1 MEGGESPL
9 LSLSFSFPS
18 RSIDGSI
25 DGPLLSTHEGEEERT
40 RHPTHHEERM
50 QVAAAMPAAKL
61 RHAAVA
67 LVRTCRC
74 RAKVHVGRGGEGK
87 RGWNA
92 TRYNHVNATYPMQNE
107 EETSQPQDNEHQE
120 SNHAK
125 QTQVQEEEE
134 RHPEQGTNGDDKTNE
149 GNHGL
154 ERWGLSHVTKQ
165 ALEARGVKELFDVQ
179 TAVLQPVREG
189 NDVVVRAR
197 TGTGKTLAFAL
208 PVIEALIQ
216 PQTNPNQK
224 EENQEGNGYEEEPRH
239 PMRRGRGRPPA
250 CLVLAPT
257 RELAS
262 QVEKEFQSAAPSLS
276 CACFYG
282 GTPLG
287 PQERALRNGVDVV
300 VGTPGRVIDL
310 LERGWLDLSQ
320 LQYVVLDEA
329 DQMLAIGFEED
340 VETILAKAPSERQ
353 TLLFSATMPRW
364 VQRIS
369 ARYLRNP
376 LKIDLVGDENTGR
389 IADTIQ
395 TYACRCTPGARR
407 TVLVDLIT
415 VYGSGARTI
424 CFVQTKKEADELSLA
439 LGKTMACEA
448 LHGDI
453 MQNQRERTLKGFR
466 DGNFH
471 VLIATDVAAR
481 GLDIANVDLVLH
493 YDMPN
498 DAEAFLHRSGRTGR
512 AGKKGKAIVIFSER
526 ERRQLRFLEKDTD
539 CKFEHISPPQPQE
552 VMRAAALLQVER
564 VKNVDNSLRPFFSQ
578 VADELLE
585 TMDSKEALTAA
596 LAALSGFQH
605 APQPKS
611 LLTYEEG
618 LTTIMMSPVDGS
630 PPISSAREVMG
641 AVGRILQGDA
651 SSVGKI
657 QMCGG
662 RHTGSAVF
670 DVPSALAD
678 TLLANSGRGVS
689 FELPEMLPQLM
700 DSGRRERAPFRS
712 GGYRS
717 GGRGSRGYEGRSG
730 GSRYGGRDNSR
741 SYRVHTTQGRSRV
754 GSRNTSRS
762 GGPSEG
768 SDW

>member
-1 MEGGESPL
+1 MWKRGFLCRSKAAAASLRGWSFLTPLVTRARIDALESTRI
-9 LSLSFSFPS
+9 FSRRENHVTS
-18 RSIDGSI
+18 AVREDEAISGSI
-25 DGPLLSTHEGEEERT
+25 RSD
-40 RHPTHHEERM
+40 
-50 QVAAAMPAAKL
+50 
-61 RHAAVA
+61 
-67 LVRTCRC
+67 
-74 RAKVHVGRGGEGK
+74 
-87 RGWNA
+87 
-92 TRYNHVNATYPMQNE
+92 
-107 EETSQPQDNEHQE
+107 
-120 SNHAK
+120 SNLM
-125 QTQVQEEEE
+125 
-134 RHPEQGTNGDDKTNE
+134 TNGTSSEE
-149 GNHGL
+149 GNYGIHVKNDGKEEGMQPERNDGL
-154 ERWGLSHVTKQ
+154 SSWGLSIVTQK
-165 ALEARGVKELFDVQ
+165 ALEARGVHSLFPVQ
-179 TAVLQPVREG
+179 TAVLQPVQEG
-189 NDVVVRAR
+189 HDVVVRAR

-208 PVIEALIQ
+208 PVIESLLS
-216 PQTNPNQK
+216 NEG
-224 EENQEGNGYEEEPRH
+224 EEGMGRK
-239 PMRRGRGRPPA
+239 GRGRPPS

-262 QVEKEFQSAAPSLS
+262 QVENEFRTAAPSLS

-287 PQERALRNGVDVV
+287 PQERALRNGLDVV

-340 VETILAKAPSERQ
+340 VETILARAPTERQ

-369 ARYLRNP
+369 SRYLRSP

-395 TYACRCTPGARR
+395 TLACRCIGPARR
-407 TVLVDLIT
+407 SVLVDLIT

-424 CFVQTKKEADELSLA
+424 CFVQTKKEADELCLA
-439 LGKTMACEA
+439 LGKTMSCEA

-466 DGNFH
+466 DGNFN

-512 AGKKGKAIVIFSER
+512 AGKKGKAIVLFNER

-552 VMRAAALLQVER
+552 VMKSAALQQVNR
-564 VKNVDNSLRPFFSQ
+564 VQNVEDSLRPFFSD
-578 VADELLE
+578 VAEELME
-585 TMDSKEALTAA
+585 TMGPKEALSAA
-596 LAALSGFQH
+596 LAALSGFQQ

-618 LTTIMMSPVDGS
+618 LTTILMSPTDGS

-641 AVGRILQGDA
+641 AVGRILQQDA

-662 RHTGSAVF
+662 RDSGSAVF
-670 DVPSALAD
+670 DVPAALAEALLSTD
-678 TLLANSGRGVS
+678 TRGVI
-689 FELPEMLPQLM
+689 FEKPESLPQLAE
-700 DSGRRERAPFRS
+700 GRGRERGSFRGNFRS
-712 GGYRS
+712 EGGY
-717 GGRGSRGYEGRSG
+717 SRGYERGSG
-730 GSRYGGRDNSR
+730 DGRYGKRDSSR
-741 SYRVHTTQGRSRV
+741 SFRVHTTQGRSRV
-754 GSRNTSRS
+754 GGRSSSRR
-762 GGPSEG
+762 GGPPSG